1 MSKANPANS
10 NEELR
15 RELEKLEREWSQAI
29 VSNDAEA
36 IGSFMADEWLIV
48 GQSGITD
55 KKSFLS
61 LVASGDLTHEMMEGD
76 VKKVMDYND
85 VAIVIARV
93 VNTGHYKG
101 QPFTADEWATDV
113 FARREGCWRCVLTHL
128 TPAVNTRETEG

>member
-10 NEELR
+10 DEELR
-15 RELEKLEREWSQAI
+15 RELEKLEREWTQAI

-36 IGSFMADEWLIV
+36 IGSFMADEWLII

-76 VKKVMDYND
+76 VKKVMDYNV

-113 FARREGCWRCVLTHL
+113 FARREGRWRCVLTHL

>member
-55 KKSFLS
+55 KNSFLS

-76 VKKVMDYND
+76 VKKVMACND
-85 VAIVIARV
+85 VVIVIARGT
-93 VNTGHYKG
+93 NNGHYKG
-101 QPFTADEWATDV
+101 QQFTSDEWITDV
-113 FARREGCWRCVLTHL
+113 FRRFDGRWQCLLTHL
-128 TPAVNTRETEG
+128 TPAVDGQ